1 KLGMPLEKVRKVL
14 KIAKE
19 PLSLE
24 TPSQMGWA
32 WDFRSVARSSKPM
45 EDGCGRPGTH
55 QRVRSFSLRYLLGRR
70 DQPMVL
76 LQPVRARCAAPA
88 LQTASL
94 LGRRITSSAS
104 PAGASGFG
112 RVMPG
117 VHPLR
122 PSRAYASAREAVIP
136 GSVSHASRA
145 AADAPA
151 EAACWGGR
159 QCAPLRPQSACASQ
173 PWKVRDAIA
182 GRGCF
187 VSSRCQPF
195 RYVPVDRLCDP
206 HIPRDSLWLR

>member
-1 KLGMPLEKVRKVL
+1 MMESISKIVRKSRQMLNEIGREPTPEELAEKLGMPLEKVRKVL

-55 QRVRSFSLRYLLGRR
+55 HRVRSFSLRYLLGRR

-94 LGRRITSSAS
+94 LRRRITSFAS
-104 PAGASGFG
+104 PAGASGF
-112 RVMPG
+112 
-117 VHPLR
+117 
-122 PSRAYASAREAVIP
+122 
-136 GSVSHASRA
+136 
-145 AADAPA
+145 
-151 EAACWGGR
+151 
-159 QCAPLRPQSACASQ
+159 
-173 PWKVRDAIA
+173 
-182 GRGCF
+182 
-187 VSSRCQPF
+187 
-195 RYVPVDRLCDP
+195 
-206 HIPRDSLWLR
+206 